1 MKRVILNHLILN
13 HKYDIMITVQELID
27 ALSMV
32 EDKSKE
38 VELGIFVE
46 GISTFRDIAI
56 VEEGSY
62 DVTIWETPHNNVI
75 TKED

>member
-1 MKRVILNHLILN
+1 MKMVILNHLILN
-13 HKYDIMITVQELID
+13 HKYDIMITVQELIN

-46 GISTFRDIAI
+46 GISTFRDIY
-56 VEEGSY
+56 VVVEGSY
-62 DVTIWETPHNNVI
+62 DVTIWETPHNNI
-75 TKED
+75 IAKED